1 MDNRYR
7 LLILIH
13 FSIPIFQ
20 FRVWV
25 LMQLKKHRKCI
36 SLLRVN
42 IRWMESLDNI
52 RFYPHIALANIKMAQ
67 CYLAI
72 GIPSSAVECCY
83 LAADNYTTDKDVE
96 IRKKLICLRLKA
108 FEALADKSPSEKEYW
123 MELAKANVSYIKNS
137 FYKNNIIN
145 LWRTKM

>member
-83 LAADNYTTDKDVE
+83 LAADNYTTDNDVR
-96 IRKKLICLRLKA
+96 IKNRAVRLRVKV
-108 FEALADKSPSEKEYW
+108 FKTLADKSPSDKEYW
-123 MELAKANVSYIKNS
+123 MELAKADMSYIEKNWFS
-137 FYKNNIIN
+137 K
-145 LWRTKM
+145 KK